1 MAEENKIIRLADVGE
16 LEADLKKDLAEEET
30 KGKTADILYCESISD
45 ELSDLGNLPTID
57 PKTLR
62 PVAHWEE
69 IPGSYEV
76 CAGESGSW
84 SVPATRCA
92 NQEEQDR
99 ACEILSKIGTD
110 DDLRDAIFTSPAA
123 IAAKLKA
130 YCESKDQNCGGCAFD
145 KSGRCALRNPP
156 PEWEIEEVQPNG

>member
-1 MAEENKIIRLADVGE
+1 MSKE
-16 LEADLKKDLAEEET
+16 LVLICNED
-30 KGKTADILYCESISD
+30 GKWQAYESDHSVVI
-45 ELSDLGNLPTID
+45 
-57 PKTLR
+57 
-62 PVAHWEE
+62 
-69 IPGSYEV
+69 V
-76 CAGESGSW
+76 C
-84 SVPATRCA
+84 V

-156 PEWEIEEVQPNG
+156 PEWEIEEVQNG

>member
-1 MAEENKIIRLADVGE
+1 MSKE
-16 LEADLKKDLAEEET
+16 LVLICNED
-30 KGKTADILYCESISD
+30 GKWQAYESD
-45 ELSDLGNLPTID
+45 
-57 PKTLR
+57 
-62 PVAHWEE
+62 
-69 IPGSYEV
+69 Y
-76 CAGESGSW
+76 
-84 SVPATRCA
+84 SVVIVCA

-145 KSGRCALRNPP
+145 KSGRCAVRNPP

>member
-1 MAEENKIIRLADVGE
+1 MSKE
-16 LEADLKKDLAEEET
+16 LVLICNED
-30 KGKTADILYCESISD
+30 GKRQAYESD
-45 ELSDLGNLPTID
+45 
-57 PKTLR
+57 
-62 PVAHWEE
+62 H
-69 IPGSYEV
+69 
-76 CAGESGSW
+76 
-84 SVPATRCA
+84 SVVIVCA

-130 YCESKDQNCGGCAFD
+130 YCESKDQNCGGCAFN

-156 PEWEIEEVQPNG
+156 PQWEIEEVQPNG